1 MKKGLFLS
9 LIAAVVMLA
18 SCNKPLPSPSDI
30 QVNPNPLQMKGGKVH
45 ADITGTFPAK
55 QFAKKG
61 VLVVT
66 PVLKLED
73 GTEVLGTPVTYVGEK
88 AKENGKKVSYKNGGS
103 YTQAFDCVYDPRMAA
118 SELYLR
124 IEARNG
130 NKEYEVP
137 DIKIADGVVSTP
149 TLATAADNYTA
160 GTPDQFQ
167 RVIQALTEADIMF
180 LIQSSDL
187 RSSEKKSEAVRALE
201 AAIRDAN
208 ADERK
213 AINHIEISGYAS
225 WDGAMDL
232 NQSLAERRRAI
243 VEQFLSRELKKSR
256 INVDGFVGSV
266 IAEDW
271 DGFKAAV
278 ENSNIQDKDVILRIL
293 SLQQDPEER
302 ERQIKN
308 LVSVYPTL
316 ADIILPKLRRSR
328 MILTTD
334 IIGKSDDEIREL
346 VQNDPS
352 KLSVEEMLYATTL
365 TEEPAAKMA
374 IYEQVA
380 RQYNDYRA
388 YNGMGQL
395 YFQSGNI
402 EEAQR
407 CFAKA
412 LEIQPNDPDV
422 NYNAG
427 LAAMAAN
434 DLDQAEAYFGKAAGT
449 RGNLNAALGTLY
461 TMKGDYASAKR
472 EYGQSATNNAAVQH
486 ILDEDYAAATQ
497 TLNNVREPNATTAYL
512 KAIVGARTNDKAAV
526 IANLRDAI
534 AQDAKFKARAA
545 KDIEFARFAEDAEF
559 QAIVR

>member
-1 MKKGLFLS
+1 
-9 LIAAVVMLA
+9 MLA

-66 PVLKLED
+66 PVLKLQD

-88 AKENGKKVSYKNGGS
+88 AKENGKKVSYKKGGTYS
-103 YTQAFDCVYDPRMAA
+103 QAFDCVYDPKMAA

-137 DIKIADGVVSTP
+137 DIKIADGVNVTP

-180 LIQSSDL
+180 LIQSADL
-187 RSSEKKSEAVRALE
+187 RSSEQKSEAVKALE

-225 WDGAMDL
+225 WDGALDL
-232 NQSLAERRRAI
+232 NQSLAEKRRAI
-243 VEQFLSRELKKSR
+243 VEQFLSRKLKKAK
-256 INVDGFVGSV
+256 INVDAIVGSV
-266 IAEDW
+266 TAEDW
-271 DGFKAAV
+271 EGFKTAL
-278 ENSNIQDKDVILRIL
+278 ENSNVQDKDVILRIL
-293 SLQQDPEER
+293 NMQQDPEER

-316 ADIILPKLRRSR
+316 AEVILPQLRRSR

-346 VQNDPS
+346 MQNDPG
-352 KLSVEEMLYATTL
+352 KLSVEEMLYATSL
-365 TEEPAAKMA
+365 TDDPAAKMA

-380 RQYNDYRA
+380 QRYNDYRA

-412 LEIQPNDPDV
+412 LELQPNDPDV

-434 DLDQAEAYFGKAAGT
+434 DLEQAEVYFGKSAGT
-449 RGNLNAALGTLY
+449 KGNLRAAYGTLY

-472 EYGQSATNNAAVQH
+472 EYGETASNNAAVQH

>member
-271 DGFKAAV
+271 EGFKAAV

>member
-1 MKKGLFLS
+1 
-9 LIAAVVMLA
+9 
-18 SCNKPLPSPSDI
+18 
-30 QVNPNPLQMKGGKVH
+30 
-45 ADITGTFPAK
+45 
-55 QFAKKG
+55 
-61 VLVVT
+61 
-66 PVLKLED
+66 
-73 GTEVLGTPVTYVGEK
+73 
-88 AKENGKKVSYKNGGS
+88 
-103 YTQAFDCVYDPRMAA
+103 
-118 SELYLR
+118 
-124 IEARNG
+124 
-130 NKEYEVP
+130 
-137 DIKIADGVVSTP
+137 
-149 TLATAADNYTA
+149 
-160 GTPDQFQ
+160 
-167 RVIQALTEADIMF
+167 
-180 LIQSSDL
+180 
-187 RSSEKKSEAVRALE
+187 
-201 AAIRDAN
+201 
-208 ADERK
+208 
-213 AINHIEISGYAS
+213 
-225 WDGAMDL
+225 
-232 NQSLAERRRAI
+232 
-243 VEQFLSRELKKSR
+243 
-256 INVDGFVGSV
+256 
-266 IAEDW
+266 
-271 DGFKAAV
+271 
-278 ENSNIQDKDVILRIL
+278 
-293 SLQQDPEER
+293 
-302 ERQIKN
+302 
-308 LVSVYPTL
+308 L

>member
-66 PVLKLED
+66 PVLKLQD

-103 YTQAFDCVYDPRMAA
+103 YTQAFDCVYNPNMDA

-130 NKEYEVP
+130 NKVYDVP
-137 DIKIADGVVSTP
+137 DIKIADGVNVTP

-180 LIQSSDL
+180 LIQSADL

-225 WDGAMDL
+225 WDGTMDL

-271 DGFKAAV
+271 EGFKAAV

-316 ADIILPKLRRSR
+316 AEIILPKLRRSR

-334 IIGKSDDEIREL
+334 IIGKSDEEISEL
-346 VQNDPS
+346 MQNDPG

-365 TEEPAAKMA
+365 TEDPAAKMA

-380 RQYNDYRA
+380 QRYNDYRA

-412 LEIQPNDPDV
+412 LELQPNDPDV

-434 DLDQAEAYFGKAAGT
+434 DLEQAEVYLGKAAGT
-449 RGNLNAALGTLY
+449 KGNLRAAYGTLY

-472 EYGQSATNNAAVQH
+472 EYGETASNNAAVQH